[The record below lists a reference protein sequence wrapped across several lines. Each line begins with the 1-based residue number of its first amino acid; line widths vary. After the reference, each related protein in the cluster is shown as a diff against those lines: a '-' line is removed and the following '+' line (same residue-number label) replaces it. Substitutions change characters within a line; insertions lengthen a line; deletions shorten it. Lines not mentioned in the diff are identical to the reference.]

1 MKFNKTLAAALL
13 LTFTLTGCNNV
24 VDNKATEGESPVVE
38 ENTADDAGTE
48 ATEGED
54 ATETTETTEDEETV
68 ETTEI
73 DPKEAD
79 SEDDTETDA
88 EEDETDS
95 EEGSERAKTDT
106 SNMSV
111 EEKKEVLETAI
122 FENRSRARAAE
133 LLLEMT
139 PEKVEDI
146 APQLHELIDESNA
159 LLEKAQLALE
169 QLDAQ

>member
-24 VDNKATEGESPVVE
+24 VDNKANEGESPVVE
-38 ENTADDAGTE
+38 ENTADDAGAETTE
-48 ATEGED
+48 SED
-54 ATETTETTEDEETV
+54 ATETTEDEETV

-79 SEDDTETDA
+79 SEDATETDA
-88 EEDETDS
+88 ETTEDASETAS
-95 EEGSERAKTDT
+95 VDT

-111 EEKKEVLETAI
+111 EEKKEVLEKAI